1 MLCRGLNVNVL
12 AENFFGPTAPAAIL
26 KKPKIRRFP
35 MIAGTWTGGEAQNQ
49 GNVFICLCANSS
61 YLYEHVFMC

>member
-1 MLCRGLNVNVL
+1 
-12 AENFFGPTAPAAIL
+12 
-26 KKPKIRRFP
+26 